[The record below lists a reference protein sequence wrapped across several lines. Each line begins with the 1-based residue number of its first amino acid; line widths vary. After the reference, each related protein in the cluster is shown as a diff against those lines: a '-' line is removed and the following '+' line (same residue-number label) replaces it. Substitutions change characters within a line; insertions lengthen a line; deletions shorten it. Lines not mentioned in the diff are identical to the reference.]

1 MSKLNARSPF
11 YLNYSTP
18 TEPTVAY
25 DCTVANL
32 TGFSVDQE
40 GVVTTPNIE
49 RGTFR
54 SFTSSAGDFANG
66 KFATVSTD
74 TSRTIS
80 VVIGIPTGYSNSS
93 DGTFTC
99 TATATQI
106 AKVTSGST
114 PSCTGGPTLN
124 GSISTQTIASGGNTA
139 TINAASFFNSATKYS
154 VVNMNPALFNT
165 SLSSSTLTITSGNS
179 GGSGSAYLRAND
191 DGVNTCT
198 AVQRIPVTVTVSD
211 ALGCTASSGVTAV
224 DLQGGSAT
232 AAGVVTE
239 PSLTG
244 GLIASF
250 SLDASGSPTI
260 TSLSANSGSAAQ
272 NVTVYFNITVG
283 AGFSN
288 SGATIVCPKVIS
300 QAGTGL
306 PTFNCDVAGIEGQGI
321 RKDGNVIVG
330 TAKVGTITNYTLIG
344 QTGKTFPEVT
354 SETDRNVSFE
364 ITPPAGVYASDSA
377 ITCPDSSGITLKQP
391 AVATRCGSVVYYINT
406 NGEGGEDFFCQG
418 GFQYPRTYKILSE
431 AVEILNA
438 KGKTVCYANQSTN
451 APEGPFLGGGRYFA
465 VDIFVNRTFISLQAL
480 NADFFNTFIIWKID
494 DGVVSEV
501 WQWNCSS
508 GGNGQGRQIQ

>member
-1 MSKLNARSPF
+1 
-11 YLNYSTP
+11 
-18 TEPTVAY
+18 
-25 DCTVANL
+25 
-32 TGFSVDQE
+32 
-40 GVVTTPNIE
+40 
-49 RGTFR
+49 
-54 SFTSSAGDFANG
+54 
-66 KFATVSTD
+66 
-74 TSRTIS
+74 
-80 VVIGIPTGYSNSS
+80 
-93 DGTFTC
+93 
-99 TATATQI
+99 
-106 AKVTSGST
+106 
-114 PSCTGGPTLN
+114 
-124 GSISTQTIASGGNTA
+124 
-139 TINAASFFNSATKYS
+139 
-154 VVNMNPALFNT
+154 MNPALFNT

-232 AAGVVTE
+232 AAGVVTL